1 MSQTLFTIYL
11 RIGHPT
17 ARLDLIG
24 VEAPEIELFLEERSA
39 DVRGIVQLPGAIVV
53 EYLGEYA
60 RVSVEEVLV
69 EDRIVVG
76 EGLGQTREP
85 RRRDLL
91 QGRLVRLVPDT
102 AHVQNHAVLRVHVY
116 QVHFDHG
123 SATAGPDSKK
133 PMRSANN

>member
-1 MSQTLFTIYL
+1 MSQRLLTIYL
-11 RIGHPT
+11 RVGHPT

-24 VEAPEIELFLEERSA
+24 IEAPKIELFLEERAA

-53 EYLGEYA
+53 EYLGEDA
-60 RVSVEEVLV
+60 RVPVEEVLV

-76 EGLGQTREP
+76 EGLGQPREP

-102 AHVQNHAVLRVHVY
+102 AHIQNHAVLRVHIY

-123 SATAGPDSKK
+123 SATAGLDSKK
-133 PMRSANN
+133 PM

>member
-1 MSQTLFTIYL
+1 MSRTLFTIYL

-53 EYLGEYA
+53 EYLSEYA
-60 RVSVEEVLV
+60 RVPVEEVLV
-69 EDRIVVG
+69 EDRVVVG

-133 PMRSANN
+133 PM